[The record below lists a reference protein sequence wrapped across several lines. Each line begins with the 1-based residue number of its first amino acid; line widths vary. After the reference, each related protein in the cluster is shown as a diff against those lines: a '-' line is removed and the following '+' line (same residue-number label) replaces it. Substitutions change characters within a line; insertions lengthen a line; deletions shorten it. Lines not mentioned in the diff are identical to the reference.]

1 MKELQYKY
9 LQLNEDFNYNLAV
22 IEERDK
28 DINELGERIIE
39 LK

>member
-1 MKELQYKY
+1 LKELQYKY